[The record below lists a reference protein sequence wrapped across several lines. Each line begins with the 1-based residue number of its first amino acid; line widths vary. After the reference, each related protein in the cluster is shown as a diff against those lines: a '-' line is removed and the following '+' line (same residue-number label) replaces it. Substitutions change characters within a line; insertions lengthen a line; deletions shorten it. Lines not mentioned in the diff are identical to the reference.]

1 MATKKKASKTKK
13 KVVAKKAAAPKKVR
27 RVKLKFTDGS
37 LEIIGK
43 YELNIPAL
51 LKRLVKEKI
60 TYLDQL
66 ECKWDGCGAPSK
78 SEIYI
83 SGRSKEKSG
92 WFAGRHDG
100 FFMRRST
107 IGLKEIQ

>member
-13 KVVAKKAAAPKKVR
+13 VVKKKATIPKKVR
-27 RVKLKFTDGS
+27 RVKLKFTNGA

-60 TYLDQL
+60 TYIDQF
-66 ECKWDGCGAPSK
+66 ECKCDGKGSASK
-78 SEIYI
+78 KEIYI
-83 SGRSKEKSG
+83 SGRSKENAG
-92 WFAGRHDG
+92 WVRGRHDG